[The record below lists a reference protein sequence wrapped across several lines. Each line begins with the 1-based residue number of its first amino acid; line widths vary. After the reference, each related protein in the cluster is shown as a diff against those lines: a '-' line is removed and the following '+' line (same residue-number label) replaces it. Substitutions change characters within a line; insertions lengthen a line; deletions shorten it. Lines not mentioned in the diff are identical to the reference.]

1 MKKFFGE
8 FKEFI
13 LRGNVIDLAVGVI
26 VGGAFQ
32 KIVQS
37 VVNDLIMPLV
47 GMLLKTDFSS
57 LYIPLF
63 DTAKY
68 PELAGAALA
77 VVRDEK
83 GLPVFAYGS
92 FLTQLINFLIMAFII
107 FLMVKGINSL
117 AKLRHKKE
125 EEVEEEP
132 TTKTCPFC
140 CTEIDIKATRCP
152 HCTSQLEEAAE

>member
-37 VVNDLIMPLV
+37 VVNDLIMPVV

-57 LYIPLF
+57 LYVPLF

-125 EEVEEEP
+125 EAEEEP